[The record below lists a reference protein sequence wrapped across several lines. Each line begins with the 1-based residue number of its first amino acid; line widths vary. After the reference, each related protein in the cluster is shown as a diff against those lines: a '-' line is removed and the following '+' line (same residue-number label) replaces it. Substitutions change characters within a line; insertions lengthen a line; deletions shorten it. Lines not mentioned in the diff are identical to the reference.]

1 MTNSKKFD
9 KLKTVKQSKK
19 IEYKKEDEKM
29 ANEKIEEIMLEA
41 SEEVYLFQVNETF
54 EDPFRVWYLVQ
65 GAIDR
70 IDLKEGKNL
79 TGKEVYDLYYRQI
92 TDFVESVL

>member
-1 MTNSKKFD
+1 MTNEKN
-9 KLKTVKQSKK
+9 T
-19 IEYKKEDEKM
+19 IEQVEEQEKGEMKM
-29 ANEKIEEIMLEA
+29 AKTIEEIMLEA

-65 GAIDR
+65 DAIDR

-79 TGKEVYDLYYRQI
+79 TEKEVYDLYYRQI

>member
-9 KLKTVKQSKK
+9 KLKAVKQSKK

>member
-1 MTNSKKFD
+1 MTTTNFKEQYMDEEKGE
-9 KLKTVKQSKK
+9 LKMTEQ
-19 IEYKKEDEKM
+19 IEQVEK
-29 ANEKIEEIMLEA
+29 IMLEA

-54 EDPFRVWYLVQ
+54 EDPFRVQYLVQ

-79 TGKEVYDLYYRQI
+79 TEKEVYDLYYRQI

>member
-1 MTNSKKFD
+1 
-9 KLKTVKQSKK
+9 
-19 IEYKKEDEKM
+19 M
-29 ANEKIEEIMLEA
+29 ANEKIKEIMLEA

-79 TGKEVYDLYYRQI
+79 TEKEVYDLYYRQI